1 MRLFWIG
8 LLKMKS
14 PSVFLRLVTLTFPLL
29 FLHAAESPDPAAV
42 ERGRKQFVSSCGF
55 CHGDDATG
63 NRAPD
68 LVRSALV
75 NHDVG
80 GDQLGPV
87 IRAGR
92 PDKGM
97 PGFPFTD
104 AQIADVAAFLHA
116 RTREG
121 LMSARVP
128 RDYPLAKLLTGNAEA
143 GKAFFNG
150 AGGCAQCHSP
160 AGDLKG
166 ISHKYTPL
174 ILQHN
179 MLSPHGPA
187 STVTVTLL
195 SGDEVKGTLAH
206 LDEFEVA
213 LRDAD
218 GWYRSW
224 SRDRVK
230 NVEVND
236 PLAAHR
242 ELMPKLTDADVHN
255 IFAYL
260 ETL

>member
-1 MRLFWIG
+1 MGFALSLFC
-8 LLKMKS
+8 
-14 PSVFLRLVTLTFPLL
+14 LR
-29 FLHAAESPDPAAV
+29 AAESPDPAAV

-80 GDQLGPV
+80 GDQIGPV

-104 AQIADVAAFLHA
+104 SQIADVAAFLHA
-116 RTREG
+116 RTREA

-143 GKAFFNG
+143 GKAFFDG

-174 ILQHN
+174 MLQHN
-179 MLSPHGPA
+179 MLAPHGPA
-187 STVTVTLL
+187 PAVTVTLP
-195 SGDEVKGTLAH
+195 SGEKLTGTLAH

-224 SRDRVK
+224 PRDRVK

-236 PLAAHR
+236 PVAAHR
-242 ELMPKLTDADVHN
+242 ELMLKLTDADVHN
-255 IFAYL
+255 LFAYL

>member
-1 MRLFWIG
+1 
-8 LLKMKS
+8 MKF
-14 PSVFLRLVTLTFPLL
+14 PHFSVRLVALLFPLVSL
-29 FLHAAESPDPAAV
+29 FAAESPDTAAV

-80 GDQLGPV
+80 GDLLGPV

-116 RTREG
+116 RTREA
-121 LMSARVP
+121 LTSARVP
-128 RDYPLAKLLTGNAEA
+128 HDYPLAKLLTGNAAA
-143 GKAFFNG
+143 GKTFFDG
-150 AGGCAQCHSP
+150 AGHCGQCHSP

-166 ISHKYTPL
+166 IAHKYTPL
-174 ILQHN
+174 MLQHN
-179 MLSPHGPA
+179 MLAPHGPA
-187 STVTVTLL
+187 PTVTVTLP
-195 SGDEVKGTLAH
+195 SGKTVTGSLDH

-213 LRDAD
+213 LRDSD

-224 SRDRVK
+224 ARDKVQVQVK
-230 NVEVND
+230 D

-242 ELMPKLTDADVHN
+242 ELMPKYTDADVHN
-255 IFAYL
+255 VFAYL